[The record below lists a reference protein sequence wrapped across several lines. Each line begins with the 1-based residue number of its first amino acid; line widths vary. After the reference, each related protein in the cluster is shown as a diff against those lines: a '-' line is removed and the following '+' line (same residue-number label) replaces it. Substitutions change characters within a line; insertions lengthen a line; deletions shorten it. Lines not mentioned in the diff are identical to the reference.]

1 MATGLSL
8 HVKIINPFYAALMV
22 VGLAFALT
30 TCAYTV
36 MSFRKLDPML
46 PDEPGITAVMEHHG
60 LKIMVGELVVLAV
73 FTVAAIG
80 TDDFW
85 TKRDEAKKLAG
96 KN

>member
-1 MATGLSL
+1 M
-8 HVKIINPFYAALMV
+8 KIINPFYAALMV
-22 VGLAFALT
+22 VGLTFALT

-46 PDEPGITAVMEHHG
+46 ADEPGLTALMEHHG
-60 LKIMVGELVVLAV
+60 LQIMVGELAVLAV
-73 FTVAAIG
+73 LTFAAMG

-85 TKRDEAKKLAG
+85 TRRDEAKKLTG